1 MGCGLN
7 VTLRH
12 RVSYVFGRTFL
23 FLLNLFPDRLSYG
36 FAGALGRLFFRCSKR
51 RQACAL
57 RMLHNAYPE
66 QEDDQ
71 VLLDLARRATGNMFK
86 IPLDLV
92 RLTTAIRR
100 GRLLEVVDLSQASPL
115 IPPAPFLAI
124 TGHLGSWE
132 VGAVAMAQI
141 TPEVHAVVK
150 MFRNPLLN
158 DFIFANRRLTGL
170 HLYSRG
176 GAGIAAMSAAMK
188 RGCVGLQAVDQH
200 QRKRGIQVPFF
211 GELASTDRS
220 GVSLALRGGYPILVG
235 RCERVGVGFRFR
247 LIFSEP
253 FVPEATGDRLED
265 VRRTAAEVNS
275 RLEEHILAC
284 PDQYLWIHDRY
295 RQQQQKS
302 YEPAA
307 TERPNRAEGS
317 AAENVRGPVYARG
330 RRD

>member
-1 MGCGLN
+1 MN

-92 RLTTAIRR
+92 RLTTVIRR
-100 GRLLEVVDLSQASPL
+100 GRMHEVVDMSQASPL
-115 IPPAPFLAI
+115 IPPPPFLAI

-132 VGAVAMAQI
+132 VGAVTVAQI
-141 TPEVHAVVK
+141 THEVHAVVK

-158 DFIFANRRLTGL
+158 NWVFANRRLTGL

-176 GAGIAAMSAAMK
+176 GLASMASAMR

-200 QRKRGIQVPFF
+200 QRRRGIPVPFF
-211 GELASTDRS
+211 GELASTERS

-253 FVPEATGDRLED
+253 FVPEATGNRLED
-265 VRRTAAEVNS
+265 VRRAAAKVNS

-295 RQQQQKS
+295 RLRQQS
-302 YEPAA
+302 NHDPEATRRPAHS
-307 TERPNRAEGS
+307 TS
-317 AAENVRGPVYARG
+317 V
-330 RRD
+330 